1 MFDFPI
7 SGIIST
13 RSRCIF
19 FLYLWFLFRRGRRRK
34 RRITWSGHNYFYSI
48 LFSLSSSLSVSLS
61 LSVSSYLI
69 SLSSSLSLSLSLS
82 LFLFICERSCAKYI
96 IYFSVAK
103 GENFLSQ
110 SVVFVRIFEKGV
122 LNPESLSGKFSR
134 KTSPRPPPTKTSFLP
149 IRQQNGIL
157 FLRDERTHS

>member
-34 RRITWSGHNYFYSI
+34 RRITCSGHNYFYSI

-69 SLSSSLSLSLSLS
+69 SLSLFLSRSLSLSLSLS
-82 LFLFICERSCAKYI
+82 FCLYANARAQSILYTFLWRKVKRI
-96 IYFSVAK
+96 FSPQA
-103 GENFLSQ
+103 S
-110 SVVFVRIFEKGV
+110 SYVRIFKRRL
-122 LNPESLSGKFSR
+122 LNPESLSGK
-134 KTSPRPPPTKTSFLP
+134 KSPPKKQHPSSLA

>member
-1 MFDFPI
+1 LFDFPI

-34 RRITWSGHNYFYSI
+34 RRITCSGHNYFYSI
-48 LFSLSSSLSVSLS
+48 LFSLSSSLSASLS
-61 LSVSSYLI
+61 LSVSSYLT

-96 IYFSVAK
+96 IYFSVAI
-103 GENFLSQ
+103 GEENFLSLA
-110 SVVFVRIFEKGV
+110 SCYVRIFEKGLLFFL
-122 LNPESLSGKFSR
+122 LNPESMSG
-134 KTSPRPPPTKTSFLP
+134 
-149 IRQQNGIL
+149 
-157 FLRDERTHS
+157 

>member
-34 RRITWSGHNYFYSI
+34 RRITCSGHNYFYSI
-48 LFSLSSSLSVSLS
+48 LFSLSSSLSASLS
-61 LSVSSYLI
+61 LSVSSYLT
-69 SLSSSLSLSLSLS
+69 SLSSSLSLS

-96 IYFSVAK
+96 IYFSVAI
-103 GENFLSQ
+103 GEENFLSLA
-110 SVVFVRIFEKGV
+110 SCYVRIFEKGLLFFL
-122 LNPESLSGKFSR
+122 LNPESMSG
-134 KTSPRPPPTKTSFLP
+134 
-149 IRQQNGIL
+149 
-157 FLRDERTHS
+157 